1 MKRLYEVNI
10 TFYVVAENA
19 EQAGEVAARESVCL
33 DGVNL
38 DVYGPVNSVRHGWED
53 ALPFGDDD
61 SEKTC
66 EEYLEIVK
74 P

>member
-38 DVYGPVNSVRHGWED
+38 DVYGPVNSVRHGWERMRYRL
-53 ALPFGDDD
+53 A
-61 SEKTC
+61 TM
-66 EEYLEIVK
+66 IRRRRARNIWR
-74 P
+74 